1 MELREHTNL
10 ASASATS
17 YRRRVRE
24 ILTAVDGEQDP
35 EHFENFTH
43 SIAAAR
49 ELLGRAQES
58 GSLIEALVLYSALV
72 DGLLRMLV
80 AHATGDREGHV
91 TQLDLRHF
99 FHDAQRWRN
108 ERQVYRGAAEC
119 GVVSEQERRQL
130 DDLYDFRNVV
140 IHRFVISGVTY
151 DELLPRLDA
160 YEAICRRLF
169 AQLEAI
175 EQPGPPVSPGQ
186 EHAIRA
192 RIARKLGGPG
202 RE

>member
-1 MELREHTNL
+1 M
-10 ASASATS
+10 
-17 YRRRVRE
+17 
-24 ILTAVDGEQDP
+24 DGEEAR

-49 ELLGRAQES
+49 KLLARAKE
-58 GSLIEALVLYSALV
+58 SLIEALVLYSALV

-80 AHATGDREGHV
+80 GHATGDSKGHV
-91 TQLDLRHF
+91 THLDLRHF
-99 FHDAQRWRN
+99 FHDAERWRN
-108 ERQVYRGAAEC
+108 ERQVYRGAVEC
-119 GVVSEQERRQL
+119 GVLSEQERREL

-151 DELLPRLDA
+151 DALLPRLDA
-160 YEAICRRLF
+160 YEVIYGRLF

-175 EQPGPPVSPGQ
+175 EQPGPPVSSEQ
-186 EHAIRA
+186 EQAIRA
-192 RIARKLGGPG
+192 RIARKLGEPE